1 MSKDTHQ
8 QRLNDL
14 FISFSLHDKMVVKKL
29 TLGFVNM
36 LFPPLAVYMLCGVGQ
51 DLLIN
56 SMLFLLAVIPSHF
69 HGFYIS
75 WTYFSRKKKVAK
87 GRYPGDRKAIIYSE
101 KVQNGGASSSEIK
114 TLHRQKSKEKSYRK
128 QQQSHSPGRVRRL
141 LRRTLKRSHAHK
153 VKDSRSESHGSGDA
167 IVPQIH
173 HTRSTRNSRMTA
185 RMSIN
190 SEPRSPPLP
199 TRTWRNDIDGWLV
212 RVDPDTRSD
221 QTLD

>member
-1 MSKDTHQ
+1 
-8 QRLNDL
+8 
-14 FISFSLHDKMVVKKL
+14 MVVKSL

-51 DLLIN
+51 DLFIN

-69 HGFYIS
+69 HGFYLS
-75 WTYFSRKKKVAK
+75 WTYFSRKRKVAK
-87 GRYPGDRKAIIYSE
+87 GRYPGGRKAIIHSE
-101 KVQNGGASSSEIK
+101 KVQNGGASPSEVK
-114 TLHRQKSKEKSYRK
+114 SLYRQKSKEKNYRN

-141 LRRTLKRSHAHK
+141 LRRSLRRSHAHK
-153 VKDSRSESHGSGDA
+153 GKVSRPESYGSGNA

-173 HTRSTRNSRMTA
+173 QTRSNRHSRTTT

-190 SEPRSPPLP
+190 SEPQSPPLP
-199 TRTWRNDIDGWLV
+199 ARTWRNDIDGWLV
-212 RVDPDTRSD
+212 RVDPETRSD